1 MFNFLNEYPGARH
14 CGESLLT
21 QRGTQLTTVHCHP
34 RRKCPFPISSVFN
47 TLNSAQSPSLLLP
60 YTGQLV
66 ASQLASWLSL
76 TVVNPVYRE
85 LLGWTVCTRAEL
97 HHSKAFRVHNLG
109 VHNVVRCPAASGIS
123 VLPRLL
129 FPLYPRS
136 HRCLALLM
144 LPPAVLSTPMVSLHF
159 GVTASVGPLTACHL
173 AVVFLSRGLSGLLSL
188 LALLRPHWALAGP
201 QPCRLLL
208 LPGLLHEA
216 FSAHSPSEQT
226 SLPSLPVFV
235 TDHLW

>member
-1 MFNFLNEYPGARH
+1 MN
-14 CGESLLT
+14 
-21 QRGTQLTTVHCHP
+21 
-34 RRKCPFPISSVFN
+34 SVR
-47 TLNSAQSPSLLLP
+47 S
-60 YTGQLV
+60 
-66 ASQLASWLSL
+66 
-76 TVVNPVYRE
+76 
-85 LLGWTVCTRAEL
+85 AEL

-201 QPCRLLL
+201 QPCRLLCSLGFCMRCSL
-208 LPGLLHEA
+208 LTAPASKRPFHPCQSLSQTTSGKA
-216 FSAHSPSEQT
+216 FSGFLLRGQPAIG
-226 SLPSLPVFV
+226 V
-235 TDHLW
+235 